1 MTQTLVNRSLQ
12 AVTLLGFAALA
23 SVIIGMLYGG
33 GAAPLQFS
41 DPGPVV
47 RWGQPQISD
56 WLGNGVPVAVLR
68 CNQTIRPDR

>member
-1 MTQTLVNRSLQ
+1 MTQAVVTRTLQ

-47 RWGQPQISD
+47 RWG
-56 WLGNGVPVAVLR
+56 
-68 CNQTIRPDR
+68 